1 MLYGVEGK
9 GASLVHHL
17 FSPFSLPLFFFSGS
31 FLLYPDQ
38 RRLRYSCYFQS
49 SCLPRYLPKA
59 LFFFPPSSCSSIGT
73 AVGYMYKTKQNK
85 MKWTK
90 MLLTPISPLDDHDDD
105 IMVFLS
111 FFLSFF
117 LFARH
122 HKYRHKH
129 AHKHKL
135 IPRPIS

>member
-1 MLYGVEGK
+1 
-9 GASLVHHL
+9 
-17 FSPFSLPLFFFSGS
+17 
-31 FLLYPDQ
+31 
-38 RRLRYSCYFQS
+38 
-49 SCLPRYLPKA
+49 
-59 LFFFPPSSCSSIGT
+59 
-73 AVGYMYKTKQNK
+73 
-85 MKWTK
+85 